1 MYAKLNLSSGCT
13 LQQLRNDLVGLLTG
27 TITTVGGLTSAA
39 GASEIVNTLAAEWTF
54 VQHLAD
60 TSTRCHFVLNGVD
73 DGGVQKTLGIV
84 LTNTSGNLGFQ
95 SWMCGPWNLVTKRPA
110 GLDGTAADWKLAA
123 AYVSL
128 TQLEEGGVR
137 NGICLHGNTLN
148 PLNIGAFSGGTMQ
161 LQVASVAGATFIASH
176 LSATHLILLD
186 VVDVPRN
193 CSPELAADK
202 WPFVALHAYSKAQ
215 GSGYFNSSPGPQL
228 ILASSENQTGL
239 SHGPSAWQLLSG
251 GLAPELGA
259 GCRYWL
265 ANSNYAGSSGSL
277 DFVRESS
284 PIFRWYPRKDGVYQY
299 VPRLNIL
306 APRAFGNFYLIP
318 YAVPIPYQIP
328 GQLSPV
334 GALTVMTV
342 SYLDELVAGSDTY
355 VGTGDP
361 TCMIYKG

>member
-60 TSTRCHFVLNGVD
+60 TATRCHFVLNGVD

-95 SWMCGPWNLVTKRPA
+95 SWMCGPWNPVTKLPA
-110 GLDGTAADWKLAA
+110 GLDGLAADWALATT
-123 AYVSL
+123 YMSL
-128 TQLEEGGVR
+128 PALEEGGSR
-137 NGICLHGNTLN
+137 NGICLHGNALT

-161 LQVASVAGATFIASH
+161 LQVLSAPGGTFIASH
-176 LSATHLILLD
+176 LSANHLILLD
-186 VVDVPRN
+186 VVDVPRS
-193 CSPELAADK
+193 CSPEFAVDK
-202 WPFVALHAYSKAQ
+202 WPFVALNAYSKAQ
-215 GSGYFNSSPGPQL
+215 GSSYQNSNPGPQL
-228 ILASSENQTGL
+228 VVSSNESATGL
-239 SHGPSAWQLLSG
+239 SYGPNSWSSVTGA
-251 GLAPELGA
+251 LAAELGD
-259 GCRYWL
+259 GCRYWT
-265 ANSNYAGSSGSL
+265 ASSTYSHSNGSL

-284 PIFRWYPRKDGVYQY
+284 PILRWYPRKDGVHQY

-306 APRAFGNFYLIP
+306 APRAFGNFYVIP

-334 GALTVMTV
+334 GVLTIMTV
-342 SYLDELVAGSDTY
+342 SYLDELVAGTDTY
-355 VGTGDP
+355 VGTGDIA
-361 TCMIYKG
+361 CMIYKG